1 MSNPFLQ
8 PVTSTSTTSIPQQV
22 AANYNTAVTNAATAA
37 GTPFQS
43 YSSDPNAFVA
53 GLNNTQQAGIANTN
67 AAAGQ
72 AQPYYQAATGALAT
86 GMGQAQ
92 PFIYGA
98 ANTLGQAQG
107 IGAGLN
113 QAAAYGYAGAP
124 GAADPY
130 NQAAG
135 ASYSAGLAAGMPMNA
150 MSAQNVG
157 QAQQQGSMANMAAMG
172 QYGQAQQA
180 VSPYNQAAGASY
192 SAGLAAGM
200 PMNAMSAQNVGQAQQ
215 QGSMANMAAMGQYG
229 QAQQAVSPY
238 NQAAGAS
245 YSAGL
250 AAGMP
255 MNAMS
260 AQNVGQAQQQGS
272 MANMAAMGQ
281 YGQAQQAVSPY
292 NQAAGSAY
300 SAGIEAANPYTY
312 GGGQAVN
319 AQQIGGQQ
327 IGQFMSPFL
336 GSAYNSMLA
345 GENMQNA
352 QQASG
357 LQGNSIQAGAFGGD
371 RAGIAQANLAY
382 QQNLANSQ
390 TNANFLNTG
399 YNQALTA
406 AQQQQGVNLSAQQA
420 NRAAL
425 QTTGQN
431 LYNQYTGTGQA
442 LSNLGQNIFGQGTAV
457 AQGVGA
463 LGQQQ
468 YAQGMGAAAQQAA
481 LGNQAYNQYTGTGQ
495 ALSNLGQNVF
505 GQGTTVAQGIGNL
518 GQQQYAQGMG
528 AAAQQAALGNQAYN
542 QYTGTGQA
550 LSNLGQNV
558 FGQGTTVAQG
568 VGALGQQQYA
578 QGMGAAAQQA
588 ALGNQA
594 YNQYTGTGQAL
605 AGLGQNVYGQQT
617 GAAQGLAGVGN
628 QAFTQGATTAAQQ
641 AALGN
646 QLYGMGTGASQ
657 QLAALGTGAQGAAL
671 QGAQAQMGAGQ
682 VAQQTQQAGLTALYN
697 QFLQQ
702 QAYPFQTSQF
712 YTNAVGSLGPLYGA
726 TTTTTQPMS
735 IFGNARGGSVRSK
748 YASGGLIP
756 SSMGGAVGEEH
767 AGEGFAY
774 GGTPDVM
781 SAIQAI
787 YNPTGTASYGLAP
800 SSAAWGD
807 IFNTLGSQ
815 TVAKPSASQ
824 MLSDYSLLNP
834 AALRAPPATSSSGT
848 TTSSAPTT
856 TSSIPY
862 MSATSTGLGAGE
874 LGGMG
879 GPNTGTGAS
888 VGTGSFMGDVKG
900 LGAALDNIATG
911 GSGWGPGVSANDGAV
926 MEAAMESAHDSVSPS
941 QSDSGNPNVGS
952 SGGVYANGGRIH
964 RAYGGTASQEESEP
978 RNGGAGPDERN
989 SGGRVGKYYGGA
1001 ASGLGLSLQQ
1011 ISDIQAMMQANNG
1024 LLPGMPAGYQPMTSM
1039 NAQPGH
1045 GLAGINMQ
1053 AHPSQI
1059 MRGPFIQQPNNTS
1072 VVGGLTHG
1080 VNDLKA
1086 LQNDYNFF
1094 AGDNSNT
1101 QSSNTQSNSSNP
1113 GLLSTI
1119 GSALGFASGGLA
1131 GRGHYAN
1138 AGSVYTSAGQEAAIP
1153 DYNSDIDFNI
1163 PDVPFNPPQI
1173 QQPQQ
1178 SSGSKGGSG
1187 GGLGDLLK
1195 LAGLIGSV
1203 FKDGGSVDGRKG
1215 YALIGSVGTN
1225 DATTDN
1231 SDTYQPDPENQ
1242 SIFGRWLNPQ
1252 KSATGLS
1259 PSAVNE
1265 IVSDLSA
1272 KTPEQAPYSN
1282 DLSPGN
1288 QTQPITGDTLNDR
1301 VDVMR
1306 GNYDARMQAAIQ
1318 AAQSI
1323 AGGPNADNARPSVP
1337 APFVPT
1343 DTNTD
1348 TNTDQ
1353 RLKDIISRGN
1363 ANADASTPEAVK
1375 KTITEAAAK
1384 RGIPINL
1391 ALAMF
1396 NQESSFDPNLTG
1408 GAEEIGLGQIRP
1420 STARNPGYGMTGVD
1434 PATLVGSENIDNNVN
1449 FALDYLKAKGLA
1461 GGASNLNDP
1470 TQRRTALAA
1479 YNGGGDPNY
1488 VQHVMSRMNDG
1499 NGNVVGG
1506 SDGGGGGETSGL
1518 GRGSISTDQSQSA
1531 GLIPPNGSPYQQ
1543 MQAQPLNWFQRNQ
1556 DVLGGVAGAIGGM
1569 RGARNP
1575 IAAILGA
1582 VGGGA
1587 SGFNAGQKA
1596 LADQAT
1602 SEAARNLAES
1612 QAGSQ
1617 RQTVAKSQQ
1626 DMLKQQQ
1633 EITQKAFF
1641 QTPNLI
1647 PMVMLRNGAI
1657 INQAEWYQ
1665 RGRPP
1670 VFGEPAGAI
1679 VSSVVDPSAAP
1690 PVASSAAPV
1699 APPAALVAPPA
1710 APPVASSVT
1719 PPAGTTP
1726 RISTTAETPQ
1736 TYTYTPVIGNG
1747 GKAQIA
1753 QEVSTYQAS
1762 GMPPPEP
1769 LKAYQDTLAA
1779 NSAQAIKQKQQL
1791 LELAGTLV
1799 RPEGFLSTGSL
1810 APTTQNLAAVANSIL
1825 DIVGI
1830 KHEALSESVNSAQ
1843 LGEKISKALVA
1854 AKASGMNERAV
1865 SALSNLS
1872 EGMANSTLNSG
1883 TVKSI
1888 IADLLVSNQRD
1899 IDINA
1904 YAKNYRAIGSRETG
1918 MQLGAPAFVESAFN
1932 TDHGLAQ
1939 QQQDKLYLMHL
1950 MTPQPGLGGISPL
1963 NYIIQSPET
1972 SKYPDKGQYFSS
1984 PKNIEI
1990 NHPGTYRYF
1999 STAVQ

>member
-1 MSNPFLQ
+1 
-8 PVTSTSTTSIPQQV
+8 
-22 AANYNTAVTNAATAA
+22 
-37 GTPFQS
+37 
-43 YSSDPNAFVA
+43 
-53 GLNNTQQAGIANTN
+53 
-67 AAAGQ
+67 
-72 AQPYYQAATGALAT
+72 
-86 GMGQAQ
+86 
-92 PFIYGA
+92 
-98 ANTLGQAQG
+98 
-107 IGAGLN
+107 
-113 QAAAYGYAGAP
+113 
-124 GAADPY
+124 
-130 NQAAG
+130 
-135 ASYSAGLAAGMPMNA
+135 
-150 MSAQNVG
+150 
-157 QAQQQGSMANMAAMG
+157 
-172 QYGQAQQA
+172 
-180 VSPYNQAAGASY
+180 
-192 SAGLAAGM
+192 
-200 PMNAMSAQNVGQAQQ
+200 
-215 QGSMANMAAMGQYG
+215 
-229 QAQQAVSPY
+229 
-238 NQAAGAS
+238 
-245 YSAGL
+245 
-250 AAGMP
+250 MP

-300 SAGIEAANPYTY
+300 SAGLEAANPYTY

-336 GSAYNSMLA
+336 GSAYNAMLA

-382 QQNLANSQ
+382 QQNLANAQ

-442 LSNLGQNIFGQGTAV
+442 LSNLGQNIFGQGT
-457 AQGVGA
+457 
-463 LGQQQ
+463 
-468 YAQGMGAAAQQAA
+468 
-481 LGNQAYNQYTGTGQ
+481 
-495 ALSNLGQNVF
+495 
-505 GQGTTVAQGIGNL
+505 TVAQGIGNL

-568 VGALGQQQYA
+568 IGNLGQQQYA

-726 TTTTTQPMS
+726 TTTSTTPMS

-756 SSMGGAVGEEH
+756 SSMGGAVGIEH

-787 YNPTGTASYGLAP
+787 YNPTGNVASGLAP

-815 TVAKPSASQ
+815 TAAKPSASQ

-879 GPNTGTGAS
+879 GPDTGTKAS
-888 VGTGSFMGDVKG
+888 IGTGTFMGDVMGFRSGILSGIGDIINGPQPGSSAEKQ
-900 LGAALDNIATG
+900 ASAETQASAEKQG
-911 GSGWGPGVSANDGAV
+911 G
-926 MEAAMESAHDSVSPS
+926 ESAET
-941 QSDSGNPNVGS
+941 Q
-952 SGGVYANGGRIH
+952 GG
-964 RAYGGTASQEESEP
+964 ESAGP
-978 RNGGAGPDERN
+978 AGPDERN

-1001 ASGLGLSLQQ
+1001 ASGLGLSPQQ
-1011 ISDIQAMMQANNG
+1011 IADIQAMMQANNG
-1024 LLPGMPAGYQPMTSM
+1024 LLPGMPAGYKPMTSM
-1039 NAQPGH
+1039 NAQPGQ

-1173 QQPQQ
+1173 QQPQT
-1178 SSGSKGGSG
+1178 SSSKGSG
-1187 GGLGDLLK
+1187 GGGLGGLLND
-1195 LAGLIGSV
+1195 LAGIASLFGGY
-1203 FKDGGSVDGRKG
+1203 KDGGSVDGRRG
-1215 YALIGSVGTN
+1215 YGAGGGGSGNGAGGDTDIQSIVDEEAIKLGLPISLGRALIG
-1225 DATTDN
+1225 
-1231 SDTYQPDPENQ
+1231 
-1242 SIFGRWLNPQ
+1242 
-1252 KSATGLS
+1252 
-1259 PSAVNE
+1259 
-1265 IVSDLSA
+1265 
-1272 KTPEQAPYSN
+1272 
-1282 DLSPGN
+1282 
-1288 QTQPITGDTLNDR
+1288 
-1301 VDVMR
+1301 
-1306 GNYDARMQAAIQ
+1306 
-1318 AAQSI
+1318 
-1323 AGGPNADNARPSVP
+1323 
-1337 APFVPT
+1337 
-1343 DTNTD
+1343 
-1348 TNTDQ
+1348 
-1353 RLKDIISRGN
+1353 
-1363 ANADASTPEAVK
+1363 
-1375 KTITEAAAK
+1375 
-1384 RGIPINL
+1384 
-1391 ALAMF
+1391 
-1396 NQESSFDPNLTG
+1396 QESSYNQNLTG
-1408 GAEEIGLGQIRP
+1408 NAGELGASQILP
-1420 STARNPGYGMTGVD
+1420 STAKSPGYGMQGVD
-1434 PATLVGSENIDNNVN
+1434 PSTLAGPDNARNNIK
-1449 FALDYLKAKGLA
+1449 FGLSYLKARGEHA
-1461 GGASNLNDP
+1461 GVNDWTDTSQIP
-1470 TQRRTALAA
+1470 QALMA

-1506 SDGGGGGETSGL
+1506 NDGGGGGDGGGDTSGL
-1518 GRGSISTDQSQSA
+1518 GGGSISTSVPINQSQSA
-1531 GLIPPNGSPYQQ
+1531 GLSPPNGSPYQQ

-1587 SGFNAGQKA
+1587 AGYNAGQQA
-1596 LADQAT
+1596 LGAQANQEAQRQKIAAEAVATPQNVAIAQQKIDIDRTETNLKMLAQIRQVMSGYIASGRKIPPEIAAKYTALLGGVGTINSYNNPPNSTPVAGVSTQQISPSNQSQQRTTSTATTQTQPPTAPAGGPQNAQGPKNGPIGVDNDLDFLAKLHPDHNPVVLDDRANQAFVLGNNELGNSLRTQAASERTNIYNTGFGTGRDMNAVAWPNIDAYKTSQANASNNPKLFADESAQSESRKKTSLQLDALQNVLEQFNSGSFQGMKSDLIGKLTDAGIDVPDKVKNDAAQFQIFTKDALQGVFAQAQQLSGGVKVGELNMLT
-1602 SEAARNLAES
+1602 ASNPNPAMMPVANKSILAQARGYLDYGNNRYNALSAARNDPRYMVGGVFDLSKFQSTWGTKPENQITPFFSNAEKNI
-1612 QAGSQ
+1612 AVRGATPADY
-1617 RQTVAKSQQ
+1617 R
-1626 DMLKQQQ
+1626 DW
-1633 EITQKAFF
+1633 QK
-1641 QTPNLI
+1641 
-1647 PMVMLRNGAI
+1647 GANYVI
-1657 INQAEWYQ
+1657 EP
-1665 RGRPP
+1665 GE
-1670 VFGEPAGAI
+1670 FGNK
-1679 VSSVVDPSAAP
+1679 SSVPIVVKYDG
-1690 PVASSAAPV
+1690 
-1699 APPAALVAPPA
+1699 
-1710 APPVASSVT
+1710 VT
-1719 PPAGTTP
+1719 ADNDGKLRPH
-1726 RISTTAETPQ
+1726 
-1736 TYTYTPVIGNG
+1736 YTPVRQAGKGNG
-1747 GKAQIA
+1747 
-1753 QEVSTYQAS
+1753 
-1762 GMPPPEP
+1762 
-1769 LKAYQDTLAA
+1769 
-1779 NSAQAIKQKQQL
+1779 
-1791 LELAGTLV
+1791 
-1799 RPEGFLSTGSL
+1799 
-1810 APTTQNLAAVANSIL
+1810 
-1825 DIVGI
+1825 
-1830 KHEALSESVNSAQ
+1830 
-1843 LGEKISKALVA
+1843 
-1854 AKASGMNERAV
+1854 
-1865 SALSNLS
+1865 
-1872 EGMANSTLNSG
+1872 
-1883 TVKSI
+1883 
-1888 IADLLVSNQRD
+1888 
-1899 IDINA
+1899 
-1904 YAKNYRAIGSRETG
+1904 
-1918 MQLGAPAFVESAFN
+1918 
-1932 TDHGLAQ
+1932 
-1939 QQQDKLYLMHL
+1939 
-1950 MTPQPGLGGISPL
+1950 
-1963 NYIIQSPET
+1963 
-1972 SKYPDKGQYFSS
+1972 
-1984 PKNIEI
+1984 
-1990 NHPGTYRYF
+1990 
-1999 STAVQ
+1999 

>member
-1 MSNPFLQ
+1 MFMP
-8 PVTSTSTTSIPQQV
+8 PVTSTSTTSIPTQV
-22 AANYNTAVTNAATAA
+22 AQNYNTAVNAAGTVA
-37 GTPFQS
+37 GTPFQQ
-43 YSSDPNAFVA
+43 YSTDPNAFVA

-135 ASYSAGLAAGMPMNA
+135 ASYGAGLAAGMPMNA
-150 MSAQNVG
+150 MSAQNVQ

-192 SAGLAAGM
+192 GSGLA
-200 PMNAMSAQNVGQAQQ
+200 
-215 QGSMANMAAMGQYG
+215 
-229 QAQQAVSPY
+229 
-238 NQAAGAS
+238 
-245 YSAGL
+245 
-250 AAGMP
+250 
-255 MNAMS
+255 
-260 AQNVGQAQQQGS
+260 
-272 MANMAAMGQ
+272 
-281 YGQAQQAVSPY
+281 
-292 NQAAGSAY
+292 
-300 SAGIEAANPYTY
+300 AANPYTY
-312 GGGQAVN
+312 AGGQAVN

-336 GSAYNSMLA
+336 GSAYNAMLA

-357 LQGNSIQAGAFGGD
+357 LQGNAIQAGAFGGD
-371 RAGIAQANLAY
+371 RSGIAQANLAY
-382 QQNLANSQ
+382 QQNLANAQ
-390 TNANFLNTG
+390 TNTNFLNTG
-399 YNQALTA
+399 YNQALAA
-406 AQQQQGVNLSAQQA
+406 AQQQQGVNLAAQQA

-442 LSNLGQNIFGQGTAV
+442 LAG
-457 AQGVGA
+457 
-463 LGQQQ
+463 
-468 YAQGMGAAAQQAA
+468 
-481 LGNQAYNQYTGTGQ
+481 
-495 ALSNLGQNVF
+495 
-505 GQGTTVAQGIGNL
+505 
-518 GQQQYAQGMG
+518 
-528 AAAQQAALGNQAYN
+528 
-542 QYTGTGQA
+542 
-550 LSNLGQNV
+550 LGQNV

-726 TTTTTQPMS
+726 TTTSTTPTS
-735 IFGNARGGSVRSK
+735 FLSGVARGGAIKPK

-756 SSMGGAVGEEH
+756 SSMGGAVGIEH

-787 YNPTGTASYGLAP
+787 YNPTGTASSGLAP

-815 TVAKPSASQ
+815 TAAKPSASQ

-879 GPNTGTGAS
+879 GPGGPSPNAQATGSLLGDVLGMKAALGDIFSGGTGWGSPAS
-888 VGTGSFMGDVKG
+888 NALGLSTNAVSEVVQNLSDPSPTAPGSNEN
-900 LGAALDNIATG
+900 ARNA
-911 GSGWGPGVSANDGAV
+911 GSGFGGGNG
-926 MEAAMESAHDSVSPS
+926 
-941 QSDSGNPNVGS
+941 SGN
-952 SGGVYANGGRIH
+952 
-964 RAYGGTASQEESEP
+964 QENNEAEKH
-978 RNGGAGPDERN
+978 

-1001 ASGLGLSLQQ
+1001 ASGLGLSPQQ
-1011 ISDIQAMMQANNG
+1011 IADIQAMMQANSG
-1024 LLPGMPAGYQPMTSM
+1024 LLPGMPAGYKPMTSM
-1039 NAQPGH
+1039 NAQPGQ

-1053 AHPSQI
+1053 AHPSQF
-1059 MRGPFIQQPNNTS
+1059 MRGPSIQQPNNTS

-1101 QSSNTQSNSSNP
+1101 QSNNSSP
-1113 GLLSTI
+1113 GLLSSI

-1153 DYNSDIDFNI
+1153 DYSSDIDLGI

-1173 QQPQQ
+1173 QQPQT
-1178 SSGSKGGSG
+1178 SSKGSSG
-1187 GGLGDLLK
+1187 GGLGGLLK
-1195 LAGLIGSV
+1195 DLAGIGSLLGNV
-1203 FKDGGSVDGRKG
+1203 LKDGGSVDGRRG
-1215 YALIGSVGTN
+1215 YAGGGGSGNGAGGDTDIQSIVDEESIRLGLPISLGRALIG
-1225 DATTDN
+1225 
-1231 SDTYQPDPENQ
+1231 
-1242 SIFGRWLNPQ
+1242 
-1252 KSATGLS
+1252 
-1259 PSAVNE
+1259 
-1265 IVSDLSA
+1265 
-1272 KTPEQAPYSN
+1272 
-1282 DLSPGN
+1282 
-1288 QTQPITGDTLNDR
+1288 
-1301 VDVMR
+1301 
-1306 GNYDARMQAAIQ
+1306 
-1318 AAQSI
+1318 
-1323 AGGPNADNARPSVP
+1323 
-1337 APFVPT
+1337 
-1343 DTNTD
+1343 
-1348 TNTDQ
+1348 
-1353 RLKDIISRGN
+1353 
-1363 ANADASTPEAVK
+1363 
-1375 KTITEAAAK
+1375 
-1384 RGIPINL
+1384 
-1391 ALAMF
+1391 
-1396 NQESSFDPNLTG
+1396 QESSYNQNLTG
-1408 GAEEIGLGQIRP
+1408 GAGELGASQILP
-1420 STARNPGYGMTGVD
+1420 STAKSPGYGMQGVD
-1434 PATLVGSENIDNNVN
+1434 PSTLAGPGNARNNIN
-1449 FALDYLKAKGLA
+1449 FGLSYLKARGEHA
-1461 GGASNLNDP
+1461 GVNDWTDTSQIP
-1470 TQRRTALAA
+1470 KALMA

-1488 VQHVMSRMNDG
+1488 VQHVMSRMNGG

-1506 SDGGGGGETSGL
+1506 GDGGGGGGDNTTTGLAAGSPPAQPQSSGL
-1518 GRGSISTDQSQSA
+1518 APSNLG
-1531 GLIPPNGSPYQQ
+1531 PYEQLQ
-1543 MQAQPLNWFQRNQ
+1543 NQPLNWFQRNQ

-1587 SGFNAGQKA
+1587 SGYNAGQQA
-1596 LADQAT
+1596 LASQAAKEAET
-1602 SEAARNLAES
+1602 AAIPQRVNVQQQQVNVESGRNAIEAMKYFTANMRKYVDPTTGQIMWRDDVAGTPPMTDAEHSARMQSLGSAVMGSMPLTPGMRTAIGQPGAQPQTQVGKLPPQTPQAGAPQHQQTAPATPKPPASYNGQPSPASTTATPEGSIDDSMLNEMDSPTALSKKIANWDAAITSGEANGIDMQHIVTQRDDAVRRKDGIISGTIIPNDINGNPFVGYKDAANQRAQNASLSEAIGKNKNEYYTSANNYLNSFPENQNLINAMTTAYQGVNTNRATPQIA
-1612 QAGSQ
+1612 QAIGYLRSIPGINKILPQ
-1617 RQTVAKSQQ
+1617 GLEDVQGAYDVTQKLAITDAFKAIATNQAQAAPRTALVEALQTVASPTMAPEAKY
-1626 DMLKQQQ
+1626 DILTRNLGEMDR
-1633 EITQKAFF
+1633 QKAMYEDWFNQGKPDPAEF
-1641 QTPNLI
+1641 AIKWNKDPAHNITNYIDSAKARTPKFAGMSNPPGSAGNPNLI
-1647 PMVMLRNGAI
+1647 PAPTQSG
-1657 INQAEWYQ
+1657 
-1665 RGRPP
+1665 G
-1670 VFGEPAGAI
+1670 G
-1679 VSSVVDPSAAP
+1679 SSP
-1690 PVASSAAPV
+1690 
-1699 APPAALVAPPA
+1699 
-1710 APPVASSVT
+1710 
-1719 PPAGTTP
+1719 
-1726 RISTTAETPQ
+1726 
-1736 TYTYTPVIGNG
+1736 
-1747 GKAQIA
+1747 
-1753 QEVSTYQAS
+1753 
-1762 GMPPPEP
+1762 
-1769 LKAYQDTLAA
+1769 TL
-1779 NSAQAIKQKQQL
+1779 QQL
-1791 LELAGTLV
+1791 LDE
-1799 RPEGFLSTGSL
+1799 
-1810 APTTQNLAAVANSIL
+1810 Q
-1825 DIVGI
+1825 
-1830 KHEALSESVNSAQ
+1830 
-1843 LGEKISKALVA
+1843 
-1854 AKASGMNERAV
+1854 
-1865 SALSNLS
+1865 
-1872 EGMANSTLNSG
+1872 
-1883 TVKSI
+1883 
-1888 IADLLVSNQRD
+1888 
-1899 IDINA
+1899 
-1904 YAKNYRAIGSRETG
+1904 KNRQFR
-1918 MQLGAPAFVESAFN
+1918 
-1932 TDHGLAQ
+1932 Q
-1939 QQQDKLYLMHL
+1939 Q
-1950 MTPQPGLGGISPL
+1950 
-1963 NYIIQSPET
+1963 
-1972 SKYPDKGQYFSS
+1972 
-1984 PKNIEI
+1984 
-1990 NHPGTYRYF
+1990 
-1999 STAVQ
+1999 

>member
-22 AANYNTAVTNAATAA
+22 AANYNTAVTNAAAAA

-130 NQAAG
+130 NQTAG
-135 ASYSAGLAAGMPMNA
+135 AS
-150 MSAQNVG
+150 
-157 QAQQQGSMANMAAMG
+157 
-172 QYGQAQQA
+172 
-180 VSPYNQAAGASY
+180 
-192 SAGLAAGM
+192 
-200 PMNAMSAQNVGQAQQ
+200 
-215 QGSMANMAAMGQYG
+215 
-229 QAQQAVSPY
+229 
-238 NQAAGAS
+238 
-245 YSAGL
+245 
-250 AAGMP
+250 
-255 MNAMS
+255 
-260 AQNVGQAQQQGS
+260 
-272 MANMAAMGQ
+272 
-281 YGQAQQAVSPY
+281 
-292 NQAAGSAY
+292 Y

-336 GSAYNSMLA
+336 GSAYNAMLA

-382 QQNLANSQ
+382 QQNLANAQ

-431 LYNQYTGTGQA
+431 L
-442 LSNLGQNIFGQGTAV
+442 
-457 AQGVGA
+457 
-463 LGQQQ
+463 
-468 YAQGMGAAAQQAA
+468 
-481 LGNQAYNQYTGTGQ
+481 
-495 ALSNLGQNVF
+495 
-505 GQGTTVAQGIGNL
+505 
-518 GQQQYAQGMG
+518 
-528 AAAQQAALGNQAYN
+528 
-542 QYTGTGQA
+542 
-550 LSNLGQNV
+550 
-558 FGQGTTVAQG
+558 
-568 VGALGQQQYA
+568 
-578 QGMGAAAQQA
+578 
-588 ALGNQA
+588 

-657 QLAALGTGAQGAAL
+657 QLAALGAGAQGAAL

-726 TTTTTQPMS
+726 TTTATTPTS
-735 IFGNARGGSVRSK
+735 IFGGLASGGAVKPK

-756 SSMGGAVGEEH
+756 SSMGGAVGIEH

-787 YNPTGTASYGLAP
+787 YNPTGTASSGLAP

-815 TVAKPSASQ
+815 TAAKPSASQ

-834 AALRAPPATSSSGT
+834 ASLRSPLVAASSSGT

-879 GPNTGTGAS
+879 GPDTGTRGS
-888 VGTGSFMGDVKG
+888 IGTGTFMGDVMG
-900 LGAALDNIATG
+900 LRSGILSGIGDIINGPQPGASGTVSQAG
-911 GSGWGPGVSANDGAV
+911 GPT
-926 MEAAMESAHDSVSPS
+926 
-941 QSDSGNPNVGS
+941 GNPNAPELS
-952 SGGVYANGGRIH
+952 PAELSAEKQGG
-964 RAYGGTASQEESEP
+964 ESPEQT
-978 RNGGAGPDERN
+978 GPDERN

-1001 ASGLGLSLQQ
+1001 ASGLGLSPQQ
-1011 ISDIQAMMQANNG
+1011 IADIQAMMQANNG
-1024 LLPGMPAGYQPMTSM
+1024 LLPGMPAGYKPMTSM
-1039 NAQPGH
+1039 NAQPGQ

-1113 GLLSTI
+1113 GLLSSI

-1153 DYNSDIDFNI
+1153 DYNSNIDFNI

-1173 QQPQQ
+1173 QQQQQ

-1203 FKDGGSVDGRKG
+1203 FKDGGSVDGRRG
-1215 YALIGSVGTN
+1215 YG
-1225 DATTDN
+1225 
-1231 SDTYQPDPENQ
+1231 
-1242 SIFGRWLNPQ
+1242 
-1252 KSATGLS
+1252 
-1259 PSAVNE
+1259 
-1265 IVSDLSA
+1265 
-1272 KTPEQAPYSN
+1272 
-1282 DLSPGN
+1282 
-1288 QTQPITGDTLNDR
+1288 
-1301 VDVMR
+1301 
-1306 GNYDARMQAAIQ
+1306 
-1318 AAQSI
+1318 
-1323 AGGPNADNARPSVP
+1323 AGG
-1337 APFVPT
+1337 T
-1343 DTNTD
+1343 GTNTD

-1363 ANADASTPEAVK
+1363 ANADASTPEAVN

-1391 ALAMF
+1391 ASAMF

-1408 GAEEIGLGQIRP
+1408 GAGEIGLGQILP

-1461 GGASNLNDP
+1461 RGASNLDDP

-1506 SDGGGGGETSGL
+1506 SDGGGGGDTSGL
-1518 GRGSISTDQSQSA
+1518 GGGSISTSVPTDQSQSA

-1582 VGGGA
+1582 VGSGA
-1587 SGFNAGQKA
+1587 AGYNAGQQA
-1596 LADQAT
+1596 LGAQANQ
-1602 SEAARNLAES
+1602 EALRNLAES

-1617 RQTVAKSQQ
+1617 RQLVAKSQQ

-1647 PMVMLRNGAI
+1647 PMVMLRNGSI

-1690 PVASSAAPV
+1690 PVASSAAP
-1699 APPAALVAPPA
+1699 
-1710 APPVASSVT
+1710 PVASSAA

-1726 RISTTAETPQ
+1726 RKSTTAETPQ
-1736 TYTYTPVIGNG
+1736 TYTYTPVIENG

-1762 GMPPPEP
+1762 GMPLPEP

-1779 NSAQAIKQKQQL
+1779 NSDQAIKQKQQL

-1799 RPEGFLSTGSL
+1799 RPEGFLSTGSV
-1810 APTTQNLAAVANSIL
+1810 APTTQKLAAVANSIF

-1872 EGMANSTLNSG
+1872 EGMANSSLSSG
-1883 TVKSI
+1883 AVKSI
-1888 IADLLVSNQRD
+1888 IADLLISNQRD

-1904 YAKNYRAIGSRETG
+1904 YAKNYRDIGSQETG
-1918 MQLGAPAFVESAFN
+1918 MKVGAPAFVESAFN

-1939 QQQDKLYLMHL
+1939 QQQDKLHLMHL

-1972 SKYPDKGQYFSS
+1972 SKYPDKRQYFSS

-1990 NHPGTYRYF
+1990 NHPGLYRYF
-1999 STAVQ
+1999 SSAVQ